1 MMDHHPTGFS
11 RTAADLPPGMSG
23 DNARPPLGGGGQ
35 SSSSTNES
43 SGSTI
48 EQWALQKTREIY
60 TQSTDYLN
68 MNVTNQWER
77 NLRHFRN
84 QHAPGTPYDR
94 KDWKRSRTFRPK
106 TRSSVKASEAAAA
119 AAVFSTKEFVDIQPR
134 DPSNIDH
141 VVCAQITKAI
151 VEYRLDSSQ
160 VSWMLTVIGAY
171 QDTKVYGVCISHQYW
186 EYEVRNE
193 VVPEFDDN
201 GAPIFDRDDAG
212 NIRVDEES
220 GAQIQLGSEKTT
232 VLKDTMCVDLIEPE
246 NFRFDPMCDGRN
258 PALTSP
264 YLQWLRPMAA
274 GAVLARM
281 KADAESGEEESHTGQ
296 PKWKSYE
303 LQQILASRRQLS
315 DNRTRRAREGY
326 ERTDPAD
333 LNSGNAFT
341 TVWAHLNIVR
351 EGGIDLAWW
360 TIGTEL
366 VLTDP
371 IPLQQMYPH
380 LKPGDRP
387 FVVGMSSLEAHRN
400 YPAGDVEQ
408 AAPTQEEINTIANQR
423 LDNVKLVLNK
433 RYFVRRG
440 SQIDIDALMRNVSGG
455 AVMVNDPEKDVEVVS
470 TPDVTGSSYQEHD
483 RLATE
488 MDELLGGFSQ
498 ASVMNNRNLS
508 ETKGGMDRVATS
520 AGAVQ
525 DWGITLFFETW
536 LGPVLKQIV
545 RLEQMYES
553 DETVVALAVKK
564 SDLFKKFGIDYATD
578 ELLMRDLVVDVNVG
592 LGNTDPMARL
602 QRILL
607 GIGNIN
613 SLPGM
618 AKRLKASAL
627 ADEIMGA
634 LGYKDASRFYVDDE
648 EAKNLPEDP
657 PPPEI
662 AVKMEEL
669 KIRQADNDARH
680 QKEAAE
686 LNLKREIAYAE
697 LALKE
702 KMTLEQMYVKL
713 GIEKAQQKT
722 ERDKAALE
730 ASLKI
735 SEHNLKRTE
744 QRDKPPP
751 SAGKPP
757 SKGANK

>member
-1 MMDHHPTGFS
+1 MDHHPTGFS

-23 DNARPPLGGGGQ
+23 DNARPPIGGGGAP
-35 SSSSTNES
+35 STSKTGEAAITPS
-43 SGSTI
+43 D
-48 EQWALQKTREIY
+48 QWALQKTREIY

-84 QHAPGTPYDR
+84 QHAPGTPYAR
-94 KDWKRSRTFRPK
+94 QDWKRSRTFRPK

-119 AAVFSTKEFVDIQPR
+119 ASIFSTKEFVDIQPR

-141 VVCAQITKAI
+141 VVCAQITKNI
-151 VEYRLDSSQ
+151 VEYRLDSSLI
-160 VSWMLTVIGAY
+160 SWMLTVIGAY

-186 EYEVRNE
+186 EYEEHKE
-193 VVPEFDDN
+193 VVPDFDDN
-201 GAPIFDRDDAG
+201 GDPIFDKDENGGVRTDAETG
-212 NIRVDEES
+212 M
-220 GAQIQLGSEKTT
+220 QIQLGHEEKTL
-232 VLKDTMCVDLIEPE
+232 VKDTLCVDLVEPE
-246 NFRFDPMCDGRN
+246 NFRFDPMCDWRN
-258 PALTSP
+258 PAATST
-264 YLQWLRPMAA
+264 YIQWLRPMSA
-274 GAVLARM
+274 GSVLQRM
-281 KADAESGEEESHTGQ
+281 NAEYDDTRTGQ
-296 PKWKSYE
+296 PKWRPYE
-303 LQQILASRRQLS
+303 LQQILASRRQIS

-333 LNSGNAFT
+333 LNNGNELT
-341 TVWAHLNIVR
+341 TVWAHLNVIR
-351 EGGIDLAWW
+351 EGGVDIAWW
-360 TIGTEL
+360 TLGTEL

-371 IPLQQMYPH
+371 IPLRRMYPH
-380 LKPGDRP
+380 LKPGERP
-387 FVVGMSSLEAHRN
+387 FVVGTSTLEAHRN

-408 AAPTQEEINTIANQR
+408 GAPVQEEINLVANQR

-455 AVMVNDPEKDVEVVS
+455 AVMVNDPEKDVEVIN
-470 TPDVTGSSYQEHD
+470 TTDVTGSSYQEHD

-488 MDELLGGFSQ
+488 FDELLGGFSQ

-525 DWGITLFFETW
+525 DWGIQLFFETW

-564 SDLFKKFGIDYATD
+564 SDLFKRFGIDHATD
-578 ELLMRDLVVDVNVG
+578 ELLMQDLVVDVNVG
-592 LGNTDPMARL
+592 LGNTDPVARL
-602 QRILL
+602 QKLL
-607 GIGNIN
+607 MGIGNIN

-634 LGYKDASRFYVDDE
+634 LGYKDSTRFYVDDE
-648 EAKNLPEDP
+648 QAAKLPEDP

-662 AVKMEEL
+662 AVKMQEL
-669 KIRQADNDARH
+669 KIREEDNNKRH
-680 QKEAAE
+680 EKEAAE
-686 LNLKREIAYAE
+686 LGLKREIAYAE
-697 LALKE
+697 LALKQNLT
-702 KMTLEQMYVKL
+702 MEQMYMKL
-713 GIEKAQQKT
+713 GIEKAKQKT
-722 ERDKAALE
+722 ERDKAALD

-751 SAGKPP
+751 SAGGNKPP
-757 SKGANK
+757 SKGAKPK